1 MTIPALPTIAAP
13 AHERSDRRFHV
24 DERIPGAIQRIA
36 SGQFDRMT
44 HRLNDPD
51 VDPDEA
57 IHTARKAM
65 KRLRGLLRLVRDEVG
80 QSAYRNEN
88 AVLRDTS
95 RRLAPV
101 RDSFVMLRTL
111 DRLREAHRGVLRR
124 KAFAVTRQHLMER
137 HEASRRAVIENDQL
151 MTAVVVTLKT
161 ARARYTAWESER
173 TGNPPSKL
181 AARGVRDDF
190 AAMAPGLTRVY
201 RRGQRAMLQAYH
213 DGSAESFHEW
223 RKRVKYLRYQ
233 LESLELIW
241 PELVGAHAECLAEL
255 GEALGDNNDLA
266 ELGRIVLDDDAAT
279 ANQRERTL
287 LLALIHSASLELQYE
302 ARALGSALYTET
314 PDQFVGRLGSY
325 WNASRGIAPTWL

>member
-13 AHERSDRRFHV
+13 AYERSYRRFHV

-101 RDSFVMLRTL
+101 T
-111 DRLREAHRGVLRR
+111 
-124 KAFAVTRQHLMER
+124 
-137 HEASRRAVIENDQL
+137 
-151 MTAVVVTLKT
+151 
-161 ARARYTAWESER
+161 
-173 TGNPPSKL
+173 
-181 AARGVRDDF
+181 
-190 AAMAPGLTRVY
+190 
-201 RRGQRAMLQAYH
+201 
-213 DGSAESFHEW
+213 
-223 RKRVKYLRYQ
+223 
-233 LESLELIW
+233 SL
-241 PELVGAHAECLAEL
+241 
-255 GEALGDNNDLA
+255 
-266 ELGRIVLDDDAAT
+266 
-279 ANQRERTL
+279 
-287 LLALIHSASLELQYE
+287 
-302 ARALGSALYTET
+302 
-314 PDQFVGRLGSY
+314 
-325 WNASRGIAPTWL
+325 